1 MSERTFF
8 GVLTPEQASGTLWPA
23 VSALVSQ
30 AIPYGRRLYF
40 KGGGGGG
47 GGQVYYANQDKLA
60 GVQADI
66 ATNLYNQY
74 AAYAPQALGDLAG
87 MVTDAQNG
95 QYTQD
100 LRNRAGTAADDAAMV
115 LTNLTA
121 LSRAIEDR
129 EHALLVASWAH
140 KKNIGDLAD
149 LGDIYAIINYDV
161 TTGWPT

>member
-1 MSERTFF
+1 MGYRNNPLMEPEFF
-8 GVLTPEQASGTLWPA
+8 TRPGSK
-23 VSALVSQ
+23 
-30 AIPYGRRLYF
+30 RLY
-40 KGGGGGG
+40 KGGG

-100 LRNRAGTAADDAAMV
+100 LRNRAGTDAV
-115 LTNLTA
+115 VEESLIK
-121 LSRAIEDR
+121 LSTPRWFDNFIKGCIA
-129 EHALLVASWAH
+129 
-140 KKNIGDLAD
+140 
-149 LGDIYAIINYDV
+149 
-161 TTGWPT
+161 